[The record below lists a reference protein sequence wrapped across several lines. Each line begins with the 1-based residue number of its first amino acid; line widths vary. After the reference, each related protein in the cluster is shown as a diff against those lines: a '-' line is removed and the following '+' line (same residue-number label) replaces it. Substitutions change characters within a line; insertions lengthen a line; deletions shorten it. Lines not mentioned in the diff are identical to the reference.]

1 MKHKRKSPI
10 RHTVHS
16 HIRLGKRVK
25 NYTRGK
31 GTRTLPPFISRR
43 KLIKTDKP
51 KSFTIN
57 FQYSNKKGDGESVVV
72 IARNYVDA
80 LDEAYEEKTDT
91 RIPISV
97 EVIDPDIGRA
107 LRVLGR
113 EAKAV
118 GEAGL
123 KYGWRTTKALT
134 AEVTHAIANSYREMR
149 VRRLIDE
156 CYSPD
161 RVTRIRSRA
170 KLKLRYPEIYSVCD
184 FSKERISSP
193 AMKQKWVRRTKAYY

>member
-1 MKHKRKSPI
+1 MRHKRKSPI
-10 RHTVHS
+10 RHHVRGYTRKSGDKV
-16 HIRLGKRVK
+16 RD
-25 NYTRGK
+25 YTRGQGK
-31 GTRTLPPFISRR
+31 GTSTFTSRR
-43 KLIKTDKP
+43 KLDKP

-57 FQYSNKKGDGESVVV
+57 FAYSNKKGDGESVVV

-97 EVIDPDIGRA
+97 EVIDPDLGRA
-107 LRVLGR
+107 LRVLRR

-134 AEVTHAIANSYREMR
+134 AEATHAIAKSYRELR
-149 VRRLIDE
+149 LRRLIDE
-156 CYSPD
+156 AYSTD
-161 RVTRIRSRA
+161 KVTRIRARA
-170 KLKLRYPEIYSVCD
+170 KLKLRYPEIYKICD
-184 FSKERISSP
+184 FLKE
-193 AMKQKWVRRTKAYY
+193 KN